1 MEERVSDV
9 DRKESRTMIQLTRL
23 NKRPLVLNSD
33 LIEFIENTPDTVIT
47 LVTSEKLVVLETAE
61 EILERIV
68 EFRRRLLPTSFANLP
83 TPVVMHTR
91 DNQSD
96 ESE

>member
-1 MEERVSDV
+1 MKDSVSEV
-9 DRKESRTMIQLTRL
+9 RPKELSRMIQLTRL
-23 NKRPLVLNSD
+23 NKQPLVLNSD
-33 LIEFIENTPDTVIT
+33 LIEFIENAPDTVIT
-47 LVTSEKLVVLETAE
+47 LVTGEKLVVLEAAD
-61 EILERIV
+61 EILERII
-68 EFRRRLLPTSFANLP
+68 EFRRRLLPTSFATLP